1 MFESAWTKFGFGC
14 QGDGKRCVAD
24 AMLWEPSLAEMGC
37 DPMDDLGFPLTDSPL
52 VFLNAS
58 AEAVS
63 AFDFSELTGV
73 LSSNESIG
81 SLEAEAEAP
90 ADVFV
95 PGVREDTIFYCLVAE
110 SCRWPCVFFIIQ
122 FSVV

>member
-1 MFESAWTKFGFGC
+1 M
-14 QGDGKRCVAD
+14 AD

-73 LSSNESIG
+73 LLSKNS
-81 SLEAEAEAP
+81 
-90 ADVFV
+90 FV
-95 PGVREDTIFYCLVAE
+95 E
-110 SCRWPCVFFIIQ
+110 CVYW
-122 FSVV
+122 FSRRRSGGTC

>member
-1 MFESAWTKFGFGC
+1 
-14 QGDGKRCVAD
+14 
-24 AMLWEPSLAEMGC
+24 MLWEPSLAEMGC
-37 DPMDDLGFPLTDSPL
+37 DPMDDLGFPLTKSPL

-73 LSSNESIG
+73 LLSNESTG
-81 SLEAEAEAP
+81 SQEGEAEAP

-95 PGVREDTIFYCLVAE
+95 PGVCDGTPFSCLVGQ
-110 SCRWPCVFFIIQ
+110 SCRCPCVFIFCLL
-122 FSVV
+122 